1 MYKPVNGSTFIRSEL
16 SQKSSAANWFGSL
29 CWVHCHAFIEEQ
41 VIQIKSKKRVK
52 ISNEKKLW
60 KKRVPVN
67 VARYV
72 VDSLLLLSYAFVFIN
87 TGDQNDLTYSA
98 SCHIFSF
105 FSHFAHCSVIFM
117 NRRCVIEVDDV
128 IPTRYTLTVGTF
140 RNFYNRF
147 HDFHNFI
154 NRTINCH
161 AFFFFLII
169 FHQRRVSGH
178 FVPLVILM

>member
-1 MYKPVNGSTFIRSEL
+1 M
-16 SQKSSAANWFGSL
+16 
-29 CWVHCHAFIEEQ
+29 
-41 VIQIKSKKRVK
+41 
-52 ISNEKKLW
+52 
-60 KKRVPVN
+60 N

-98 SCHIFSF
+98 SCHFFLF

-117 NRRCVIEVDDV
+117 YRRCVIEVDDV

-161 AFFFFLII
+161 AFFFLNNFSSTKSFGALRPAGDFDVKQQMLLCYSHCVLLLKIRALNFSLAI
-169 FHQRRVSGH
+169 
-178 FVPLVILM
+178 